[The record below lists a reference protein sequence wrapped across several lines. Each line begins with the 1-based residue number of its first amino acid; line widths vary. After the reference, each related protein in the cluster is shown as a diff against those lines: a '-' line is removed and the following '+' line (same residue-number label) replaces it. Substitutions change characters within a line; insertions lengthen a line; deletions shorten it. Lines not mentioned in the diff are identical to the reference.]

1 MVRNRALSFP
11 RQIIVCLSFSLI
23 IALFALSCQKDG
35 GIKQKDPNALTKS
48 EAKAYFEQTATT
60 LKFLTTNI
68 LPLHS
73 YSGFSFTGWYEN
85 NVLVC
90 LSNEYGFVVTGDRNL
105 VARFE

>member
-1 MVRNRALSFP
+1 MHIVNEQGILLTFKYFSIMVRNRAPSFP
-11 RQIIVCLSFSLI
+11 RQKIVCLSFSLI

-68 LPLHS
+68 LPLQPILTRAFPLLGGMRIM
-73 YSGFSFTGWYEN
+73 Y
-85 NVLVC
+85 
-90 LSNEYGFVVTGDRNL
+90 
-105 VARFE
+105 